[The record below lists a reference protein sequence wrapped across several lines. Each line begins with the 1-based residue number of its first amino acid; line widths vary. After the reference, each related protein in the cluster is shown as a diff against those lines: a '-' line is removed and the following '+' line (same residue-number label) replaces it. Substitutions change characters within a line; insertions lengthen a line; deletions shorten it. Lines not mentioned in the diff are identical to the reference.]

1 MGFPRAVLA
10 VHLQR
15 ATAIFTYDWRPPWLY
30 LSNYYIRMFIKP
42 RQSTHIHHMGNSRH
56 ITNHHRVYILIWAD
70 NDVHAKMFDYHCESC
85 ASLTD
90 DDNNVLQINDGVIFG
105 INDLYKSFVTFA
117 CTVL

>member
-1 MGFPRAVLA
+1 MTKTELY
-10 VHLQR
+10 
-15 ATAIFTYDWRPPWLY
+15 ATALSIKISHEVIRICKLY

-56 ITNHHRVYILIWAD
+56 ITNHRVYILIWAD

-90 DDNNVLQINDGVIFG
+90 DDNNVLEMNEGVFL